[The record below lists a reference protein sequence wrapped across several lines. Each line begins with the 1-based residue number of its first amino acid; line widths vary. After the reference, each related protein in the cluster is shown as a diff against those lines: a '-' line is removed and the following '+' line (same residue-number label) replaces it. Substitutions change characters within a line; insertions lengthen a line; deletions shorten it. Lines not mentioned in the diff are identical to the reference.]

1 MREIGNF
8 FKYLYLSVV
17 AIPDR
22 LYPFKTEI
30 EGKLVRG
37 RKSYEQAVEH
47 AFQEYGPGRFGYK
60 LLAYREVFH
69 FVGAILFIT
78 SSALVSRV
86 FFGSDTALYVLLFAA
101 IVALT
106 YQEFYVHSRKY
117 GQRTQK
123 GITDWITWVVP
134 MMLFLF
140 FFTF

>member
-1 MREIGNF
+1 MQKPGF
-8 FKYLYLSVV
+8 FKSTYANLV

-37 RKSYEQAVEH
+37 RKSYEHAVEH
-47 AFQEYGPGRFGYK
+47 AFHEFGPGRFGYK
-60 LLAYREVFH
+60 LLAYREAFH

-78 SSALVSRV
+78 SAALVSRV
-86 FFGSDTALYVLLFAA
+86 VFGSDMALYVLLFAA
-101 IVALT
+101 IIALT
-106 YQEFYVHSRKY
+106 YQEFYVHPRKY

-123 GITDWITWVVP
+123 GITDWFTWVIP
-134 MMLFLF
+134 MMLFMF